1 MTSAPGTRPARPTMQ
16 DVARLAGVSV
26 KTVSRVVNYE
36 PGVHLATQKRI
47 DAAIQQLNFRRNESA
62 SQLRSGRTDSIGL
75 IVEDV
80 SDPFYSVLIAAVERV
95 VRQHNFLLLTGSA
108 EGSVQRERT
117 LTSAFLSRRVSG
129 LLVVP
134 AGEDHSWLAEEIYAG
149 TPVVFMDR
157 PATGLAAD
165 TVLTDNEGGVRS
177 AVEHLAAHGHRNIGF
192 LADDPS
198 FWTANHRLAG
208 FVSAVSALGLRCD
221 ATATG
226 PYGIKD
232 LTELLRVWTT
242 GHNPVTAVIT
252 GNNRVT
258 IGALRSIRSSG
269 LRLALVGFDDFE
281 LADLLVPSITAV
293 AQNPMGMGERAAHLL
308 FSRLSGDP
316 QPEFITEVL
325 PTRLIVRES
334 STGAVPFSGVG
345 AG

>member
-1 MTSAPGTRPARPTMQ
+1 MTSAPGIRSGRPTMQ

-26 KTVSRVVNYE
+26 KTVSRAVNYE
-36 PGVHLATQKRI
+36 PGVHLATQKKI
-47 DAAIQQLNFRRNESA
+47 DAAIAQLNFRRNESA

-80 SDPFYSVLIAAVERV
+80 SDPFYSMLISAVEKV

-108 EGSVQRERT
+108 EGSVERERT

-134 AGEDHSWLAEEIYAG
+134 AGQDHSWLAGEIG
-149 TPVVFMDR
+149 TDTPVVFMDR
-157 PATGLAAD
+157 PATGLSAD
-165 TVLTDNEGGVRS
+165 TVLIDNEGGVRS

-192 LADDPS
+192 LADDPQ
-198 FWTANHRLAG
+198 FWTAAHRLAG
-208 FVSAVSALGLRCD
+208 FVSAVSALGLRSD

-226 PYGIKD
+226 PYSVKG
-232 LTELLRVWTT
+232 LSELLASWTS
-242 GHNPVTAVIT
+242 GDNPVTAVIT

-258 IGALRSIRSSG
+258 IGTLRAMRQSS

-293 AQNPMGMGERAAHLL
+293 AQNPMGMGERAANLL
-308 FSRLSGDP
+308 FNRLSGN
-316 QPEFITEVL
+316 QTAESLTEVL
-325 PTRLIVRES
+325 PTRLVVRES
-334 STGAVPFSGVG
+334 SVIGAIPFEGSRG
-345 AG
+345 